1 MRDGSRLCP
10 KDLVGYSFF
19 HQKGVGVRRDSLF
32 LFLQVVDP
40 PCEGVI
46 YKSIKFRTSNEL
58 SFYKFKYS
66 VIF

>member
-40 PCEGVI
+40 PCYMVKVLI
-46 YKSIKFRTSNEL
+46 PISRRVVL
-58 SFYKFKYS
+58 RLLHL
-66 VIF
+66 V